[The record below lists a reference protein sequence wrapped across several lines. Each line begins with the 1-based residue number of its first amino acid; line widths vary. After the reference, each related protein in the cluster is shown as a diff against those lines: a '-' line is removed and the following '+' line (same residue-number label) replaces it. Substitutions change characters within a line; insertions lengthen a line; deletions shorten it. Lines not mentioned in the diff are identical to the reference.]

1 MQLPPVSSTYTAR
14 VRFGHYV
21 LRRLRREKLG
31 ELAVECERVT
41 SNVRACGRACEDA
54 EVVVQEAFADRD
66 AADDGLDDTAQLTRH
81 ALASRSLD
89 ATRKAPYTLIFPEGV
104 SYYIDAGVTEEV
116 ARYTELKTRIAD
128 QLPEGDA
135 VRRETVTKLDQ
146 GVAEYRSAEGAL
158 TQAQTDAS
166 LAGTRL
172 DAATAEWARSME
184 RVYGALIHQFGKTAA
199 ERFFPRPSRSSKAKK
214 SKKAAPHSTPPD
226 A

>member
-1 MQLPPVSSTYTAR
+1 MQLPPVSSTYTTR

-41 SNVRACGRACEDA
+41 ANVRTCGRACEDA

-66 AADDGLDDTAQLTRH
+66 AADDGLDDTAQHTRH

-89 ATRKAPYTLIFPEGV
+89 ATRKAPYTLIFPEGI

-116 ARYTELKTRIAD
+116 ARYTELKTRIAAH
-128 QLPEGDA
+128 LPESDT
-135 VRRETVTKLDQ
+135 VRHEAVTKLDQ
-146 GVAEYRSAEGAL
+146 GLAEYRSAEGSL
-158 TQAQTDAS
+158 TQAQTAVS

-172 DAATAEWARSME
+172 DAATAEWARTLE
-184 RVYGALIHQFGKTAA
+184 RVYGALIHQVGKAAA
-199 ERFFPRPSRSSKAKK
+199 ERFFPRTSK
-214 SKKAAPHSTPPD
+214 SKKAKKAAPRPATPD